1 MVARSTAKKPSVREQ
16 VIAEATRLFA
26 ASGFDAT
33 PLQDI
38 ADAVGIT
45 KQAVLHHFPSK
56 EHVRRG
62 VLDSILTHWRDEL
75 PRLLLAATAS
85 DERFDSVFDEV
96 YRFFAKSPERAR
108 FIVREALDRP
118 AQARE
123 MLRAI
128 APILRGIAGY
138 IRAGSAE
145 RGDDDLDP
153 DAYVLHVMQMVIGA
167 AAVAEA
173 TTAMLGNDADGQARY
188 DNELARIAK
197 SSLFGRGR
205 RGSASKA
212 SAAPSR
218 TTAATKRP
226 TRKRRRS

>member
-1 MVARSTAKKPSVREQ
+1 MVAKPAAKKSSVREQ

-62 VLDSILTHWRDEL
+62 VLDSILAHWRDEL

-118 AQARE
+118 AEARA

-145 RGDDDLDP
+145 RGGDDDIDP

-173 TTAMLGNDADGQARY
+173 TTAMLGSDADGQARY
-188 DNELARIAK
+188 DHELARIAK

-205 RGSASKA
+205 RGSATS
-212 SAAPSR
+212 SAPGRAP
-218 TTAATKRP
+218 ATKRP
-226 TRKRRRS
+226 SKKRRRS